1 MNKTRAFTLI
11 ELLVVIAI
19 TGLLLSLLLPALG
32 SSSQLAHTT
41 RCQSNQRSLVTAAM
55 GYRNDHGIHPPAI
68 YYEQVDSAWNIITW
82 EDVLFEYCST
92 TEVTMAC
99 PEHAGARGESAVF
112 GGGGGYNYNTDFIG
126 AEAGMLQGLED
137 APPGIAPSACKHPAH
152 AAMFGDGGEIAGDM
166 GGYTTNRFMRAPKV
180 NDGGMSC
187 AGSQSFRHR
196 GATVVGWLDGH
207 VSSETK
213 RFESNC
219 EYDLWETNGFLSE
232 DDAAYDPRLLDL
244 H

>member
-19 TGLLLSLLLPALG
+19 TGLLLSLLIPALG
-32 SSSQLAHTT
+32 TSVQLAHTT

-68 YYEQVDSAWNIITW
+68 YYEQVDGTWNIITW
-82 EDVLFEYCST
+82 EDVVWEYCTT
-92 TEVTMAC
+92 TESAMAC
-99 PEHAGARGESAVF
+99 PEHVHVRGGS
-112 GGGGGYNYNTDFIG
+112 GSGYNYNTDFIG

-137 APPGIAPSACKHPAH
+137 APPGIAPSACKHPSH
-152 AAMFGDGGEIAGDM
+152 TAMFGDGGEIAGDM
-166 GGYTTNRFMRAPKV
+166 GGYTTNRFMRSPKE

-207 VSSETK
+207 VSSEKT

-219 EYDLWETNGFLSE
+219 QYDLWETNGFLSE
-232 DDAAYDPRLLDL
+232 DDAAYDPRMLTLGEITN
-244 H
+244 